1 MPLEEKV
8 RPSMARMR
16 CASQLKDCEKVS
28 KQQIGCEKMKTSR
41 FWAKAQEMVLKLI
54 EQIY

>member
-1 MPLEEKV
+1 
-8 RPSMARMR
+8 MARMR